1 MTLIC
6 VASPKGGVG
15 KTMVAAHLADE
26 LRRAGA
32 SEVIAID
39 LDPQNALRLHFGV
52 PVAHRFGLSGCIG
65 SHLPWQDAAI
75 RTSSDILLFPF
86 GSQPLHARAEFDHVI
101 RNRPDLIVS
110 EIGALARQ
118 PETVVIVDTSPG
130 YSVALSSILPLAD
143 IVLSVMTAEA
153 SCISLVPEIH
163 SASCYGIS
171 AAKAARFDH
180 RVVVNRFDPLNRVS
194 AMAMPQIVRRFG
206 TMHLGTICRDEH
218 VGEAFASQR
227 LVQHY
232 APYSRAAADIELVGT
247 RLIQTIN
254 GLQ

>member
-1 MTLIC
+1 
-6 VASPKGGVG
+6 
-15 KTMVAAHLADE
+15 MVAAHLADE

-32 SEVIAID
+32 SEVVALD

-52 PVAHRFGLSGCIG
+52 PMAHKFGLSTCIG
-65 SHLPWQDAAI
+65 SQLSWQDAAI
-75 RTSSDILLFPF
+75 RTSNDILLYPF
-86 GSQPLHARAEFDHVI
+86 GSQPLHAQAEFDRAI
-101 RNRPDLIVS
+101 RSRPDLIAT
-110 EIGALARQ
+110 EIGAFASQ
-118 PETVVIVDTSPG
+118 PGTIVIVDTAPG
-130 YSVALSSILPLAD
+130 YSVAFSSILPMAD

-153 SCISLVPEIH
+153 SCISLVPDIH

-171 AAKAARFDH
+171 VAETARFEH

-194 AMAMPQIVRRFG
+194 AMAMPQIARRFG
-206 TMHLGTICRDEH
+206 SMHLGTICRDEH

-254 GLQ
+254 SLR